1 MQIAAFAADPFP
13 IMQTNKKKSI
23 TMQFDLT
30 HLRPEKEEREKKFQL
45 KNAFKIVHYSKLF

>member
-1 MQIAAFAADPFP
+1 MQIAAFTADPFP

-30 HLRPEKEEREKKFQL
+30 HLRPEKEEREKIQL